1 MFFRQSRL
9 ILVNAWPM
17 LVAQLASMS
26 MMVIDTVL
34 LGHFGT
40 EGLAAVAVGSGIY
53 IAIFLALAG
62 VVQAVSPT
70 VAHLKGA
77 GRDSELAGVLHQ
89 GLWLALFLSIPG
101 VLALLLPDPLFAL
114 SRIEPGVEVKA
125 RAYLSLLAWGMPASL
140 LYRAFYSFCI
150 AISLPRPL
158 RLAIWWPTRFL
169 MLRRQWLHTRCVATR
184 SRLSPCWCM

>member
-40 EGLAAVAVGSGIY
+40 EDLAAVAVGSGIY
-53 IAIFLALAG
+53 IAIILALAG
-62 VVQAVSPT
+62 IVQAVSPT

-77 GRDSELAGVLHQ
+77 GRDGELAGVLHQ

-101 VLALLLPDPLFAL
+101 VLCLLFPDPLFAL
-114 SRIEPGVEVKA
+114 SSIEPGVETKA
-125 RAYLSLLAWGMPASL
+125 RAYLSLLA
-140 LYRAFYSFCI
+140 
-150 AISLPRPL
+150 
-158 RLAIWWPTRFL
+158 
-169 MLRRQWLHTRCVATR
+169 
-184 SRLSPCWCM
+184 